1 MKFKTELHC
10 HSIDGSECASESAE
24 GIVAK
29 YTLHGYST
37 ILLTNHFAA
46 PKPLYDRELILSMFD
61 HQYKAYEKLCS
72 AAAGKLN
79 ILMGLEFK
87 FRENGNDYLVFGFTR
102 EYIESLDFE
111 IFIGLKDFAEVVRK
125 DGIFIA
131 QAHPFRFGMTLMKPN
146 LLDGIEVFNG
156 HFYHNSHNFLAEAYA
171 DSHNMIKTSGTDH
184 HDPEH
189 TPNGGILTDVEIKTE
204 TQLIEILKSGKYELI
219 KC

>member
-1 MKFKTELHC
+1 LGYAYAYLATGEQRFYDAWCEIASFMLSCQIYSNDKLL
-10 HSIDGSECASESAE
+10 DGAWTRAFDVENWEA
-24 GIVAK
+24 
-29 YTLHGYST
+29 HGVP
-37 ILLTNHFAA
+37 HDVGWA
-46 PKPLYDRELILSMFD
+46 PCCIETGWTMG
-61 HQYKAYEKLCS
+61 E
-72 AAAGKLN
+72 